1 MAKTLSRPPSRLL
14 TRLARHARRF
24 RGEGANVV
32 IIFGLSLPIVIG
44 GAALGVE
51 TSYWY
56 LKDVQL
62 QAAADAAAYTAAIE
76 KRSGSTS
83 TVIRNAATVT
93 ASGNGYDSAI
103 GTMTINSPPTSGPNQ
118 VAAAIEVILQQ
129 PVNRYFTRIF
139 STSTVNETARAV
151 ARFQSIG
158 DACILAL
165 NPTATKAV
173 TFSGNTGV
181 NVKGCDV
188 MANSTANNAIYTSG
202 SSTTHAGCFI
212 TTGQV
217 DMSGGTTTLDCA
229 NPLTHQD
236 PIADPFLDLPVPT
249 ASGSCLSDNPATL
262 NPGKY
267 CAGMNLKGTQT
278 LNPGVYVVSGG
289 DFKVNAN
296 ANITGNGVM
305 IYLTGAARVS
315 MNGNATTTLS
325 APTSGTY
332 SGVLF
337 FGDRTNN
344 GTTNNTFNGT
354 DASSLTGYLY
364 FASQPMNYLGNFSG
378 TKGCTR
384 VVASVIQWSGNTT
397 VDDTQDCSTL
407 GLRKTP
413 TSQIIYLVE

>member
-1 MAKTLSRPPSRLL
+1 MARTWSRLPSRLFA
-14 TRLARHARRF
+14 RLARKVRRF
-24 RGEGANVV
+24 RDERANVV
-32 IIFGLSLPIVIG
+32 IIFGLTLPIVIG
-44 GAALGVE
+44 GAALGGE

-62 QAAADAAAYTAAIE
+62 QAAADAAAYTAAVE

-83 TVIRNAATVT
+83 DVIRAAATIT
-93 ASGNGYDSAI
+93 ATGNGYNSAI
-103 GTMTINSPPTSGPNQ
+103 GTMTINSPPTSGTNQ
-118 VAAAIEVILQQ
+118 VTAAIEVILQQ

-139 STSTVNETARAV
+139 STTTVNETARAV

-181 NVKGCDV
+181 NVHGCDV

-202 SSTTHAGCFI
+202 SSITHAGCFI

-217 DMSGGTTTLDCA
+217 DMSGGTVSLDCA
-229 NPLTHQD
+229 MALTHQD
-236 PIADPFLDLPVPT
+236 PIQDPFLDLPAPT
-249 ASGSCLSDNPATL
+249 ATGSCLSDNGATL
-262 NPGKY
+262 NPGRY
-267 CAGMNLKGTQT
+267 CAGMDLKGTVT

-296 ANITGNGVM
+296 AVVSGSGVM

-315 MNGNATTTLS
+315 MNGNSTTTLS

-354 DASSLTGYLY
+354 DSSLLTGYLY
-364 FASQPMNYLGNFSG
+364 FASQPVNYLGNFSG
-378 TKGCTR
+378 TQGCTR

-397 VDDTQDCSTL
+397 VDDTQDCASL

-413 TSQIIYLVE
+413 TSQIVYLVE